1 MCDKNMEGLTLI
13 SEYCGYRSD
22 DDRSMINTY
31 YESTKKLFEFDHSS
45 AEYSEALIEKTKIMF
60 DQVKLSLEKAKTKF
74 ISGSTIGL
82 SDFCVASFYFVV
94 MEKEP
99 TLIPVFLDE
108 FEMLKEYFKKLEEV
122 FEL

>member
-1 MCDKNMEGLTLI
+1 MEGLTLI
-13 SEYCGYRSD
+13 SEYCGYGSD

-31 YESTKKLFEFDHSS
+31 YESTKKLFEFNQRS

-60 DQVKLSLEKAKTKF
+60 DQVQLSLEKAKTKF
-74 ISGSTIGL
+74 ISGPTIGL